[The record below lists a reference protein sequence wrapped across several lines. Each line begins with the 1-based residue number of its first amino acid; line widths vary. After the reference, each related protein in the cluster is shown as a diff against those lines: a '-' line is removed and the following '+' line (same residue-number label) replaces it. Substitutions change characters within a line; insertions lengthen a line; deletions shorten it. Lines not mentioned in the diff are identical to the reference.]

1 RPAYDVGTTLEFR
14 RVRFRSTNGTNGTN
28 GVDAFTTTTASYTQP
43 ASGSDV
49 TVSVGSTSW
58 LATGQVLFVTTGG
71 FYSVSSITD
80 ATTVVLTNLGYAGNA
95 SSGTVV
101 ASSKTVSAGGLIGLT
116 GATGAAGATGVAGAT
131 GAAGSTGA

>member
-1 RPAYDVGTTLEFR
+1 M
-14 RVRFRSTNGTNGTN
+14 
-28 GVDAFTTTTASYTQP
+28 
-43 ASGSDV
+43 
-49 TVSVGSTSW
+49 
-58 LATGQVLFVTTGG
+58 LFVTTGG

-116 GATGAAGATGVAGAT
+116 GATGAAGGAGGAGGGGGGGGA
-131 GAAGSTGA
+131 GAAGGGGGPRAGGAGRRGARGAGGAAPPRAAAHRPPRRHQRHT